1 MSMHQSVATIYNPE
15 FINLEP
21 MDINPGLSKCE
32 IKVLYTGENRN
43 QSSISKEV
51 ATQMAKTL
59 RGAPI
64 VGRFVDKEEDFSD
77 HGEVVIIDYDGVK
90 FKDETKPYGFVDL
103 NAKIWFQDF
112 DDVDENT
119 MKITTR
125 TYMMT
130 EGYLWTAQYEEC
142 KRILNSGNNQS
153 MKLFD
158 KPELGLSLKGQW
170 SKVNNCGV
178 EFFIIN
184 DAVFE
189 NLCILGEEVEPC
201 FEGANITAPKMST
214 HFSKNDN
221 CVNSLFSMMEELK
234 NTLYKEGGLSMENE
248 NINVQVQEPETEFEA
263 PVAETIAEEAPAA
276 TNFSDNTEGNSNENP
291 TEENQ
296 KTVGEFKK
304 KDDDEE
310 EKETSDSDSKEE
322 SNNSKEDEPTGSD
335 KSEEKKESDEEED
348 KKKKKYELLEQ
359 EYSALQEKYNA
370 LESSYNELVTYKANI
385 ENEKKDAL
393 IASFF
398 MLSDEDKRDVIE
410 HKTEYSLD
418 EIEAKLSVIGFR
430 KGINFSLTNEEN
442 SNVSEQEE
450 PVNTY
455 SLENQESN
463 TLPAWLAAVQATKEN
478 NK

>member
-1 MSMHQSVATIYNPE
+1 MPMHQSVATIYNPE

-21 MDINPGLSKCE
+21 MDINPGVSRCE

-43 QSSISKEV
+43 RSFISKEV
-51 ATQMAKTL
+51 AAQMAKTL

-103 NAKIWFQDF
+103 NAKVWFQDF
-112 DDVDENT
+112 DDVDEET
-119 MKITTR
+119 MAITTR

-142 KRILNSGNNQS
+142 KRILNNGNNQS

-158 KPELGLSLKGQW
+158 KKELGLGLKGQW
-170 SKVNNCGV
+170 SKTNNCGV

-201 FEGANITAPKMST
+201 FEGATITAPNIST

-234 NTLYKEGGLSMENE
+234 NTLYNKGGLPMENE
-248 NINVQVQEPETEFEA
+248 NVNVQVEEPVTEFEA
-263 PVAETIAEEAPAA
+263 PAVEVTAEEAPAT

-291 TEENQ
+291 IEENQ
-296 KTVGEFKK
+296 ETIGEFKK
-304 KDDDEE
+304 KNEE
-310 EKETSDSDSKEE
+310 ETSDTKSEEE
-322 SNNSKEDEPTGSD
+322 SDNSEEDEPTGSD
-335 KSEEKKESDEEED
+335 KPEEKEKSEDEE
-348 KKKKKYELLEQ
+348 KKKKYELLEQ
-359 EYSALQEKYNA
+359 EYFALQEKYNT

-398 MLSDEDKRDVIE
+398 MLSDEDKKDVIE

-430 KGINFSLTNEEN
+430 KGINFSLINEEN